1 MPWQIFQ
8 QDATGKARVELSGTC
23 TRVRQSFEL
32 PLEFTEIRQGA
43 VTVKARIALESSGES
58 VCPWTE
64 YEVEEDSRWH
74 VAFDVPAGGL
84 YRVET
89 YMEYEGWDGLSSTR
103 GDMVHN
109 IGVGDVFV
117 AAGQSNAAGRA
128 KDPIEDGPELGVH
141 LLRPS
146 GRWDLATHPLG
157 ETTGSIHTGNF
168 ENHNPGHT
176 PWLHFAKLLKRELGY
191 PIGIVMTAYGGA
203 PLRWWDMEDNGALYR
218 NMLELLEA
226 DGLRPRGMVWY
237 QGEAEG
243 YENAAGTYLER
254 FARFVRRLREDLGRP
269 DLPVLTAQLNRCMTP
284 CDTDLDR
291 QWGMVRQAQREA
303 ARRLENVWVVP
314 AIDLPLYDFIHN
326 SSQGNL
332 VLGER
337 MARCALAEI
346 YGKKLEWRA
355 PEVERAVRLAP
366 DRVQLRFQRVY
377 NWLNPFDVA
386 PALLPF
392 EAEDGEGLVRPSAY
406 QTQRDA
412 MELTF
417 PRPLGEGA
425 VVHGAWRCD
434 PGPCIPCDCMRMP
447 MLAFYGLPISER

>member
-1 MPWQIFQ
+1 
-8 QDATGKARVELSGTC
+8 
-23 TRVRQSFEL
+23 
-32 PLEFTEIRQGA
+32 
-43 VTVKARIALESSGES
+43 
-58 VCPWTE
+58 
-64 YEVEEDSRWH
+64 
-74 VAFDVPAGGL
+74 
-84 YRVET
+84 
-89 YMEYEGWDGLSSTR
+89 
-103 GDMVHN
+103 
-109 IGVGDVFV
+109 
-117 AAGQSNAAGRA
+117 
-128 KDPIEDGPELGVH
+128 
-141 LLRPS
+141 
-146 GRWDLATHPLG
+146 
-157 ETTGSIHTGNF
+157 
-168 ENHNPGHT
+168 
-176 PWLHFAKLLKRELGY
+176 
-191 PIGIVMTAYGGA
+191 
-203 PLRWWDMEDNGALYR
+203 
-218 NMLELLEA
+218 
-226 DGLRPRGMVWY
+226 
-237 QGEAEG
+237 
-243 YENAAGTYLER
+243 
-254 FARFVRRLREDLGRP
+254 
-269 DLPVLTAQLNRCMTP
+269 MTP